1 MHDRSRKAND
11 PGVGY
16 RAVTRQMKEQD
27 GGGVGGLPKRFKKKK
42 KKNVRRVQQVPTL
55 GIPSRLLQTVEILDL
70 INTLSIVLLN
80 VLTLLQPVFYSTGP
94 SLAPVYTSRKQRHSP
109 AV

>member
-42 KKNVRRVQQVPTL
+42 KKKCATRAAGSDPGNTQQT
-55 GIPSRLLQTVEILDL
+55 
-70 INTLSIVLLN
+70 
-80 VLTLLQPVFYSTGP
+80 
-94 SLAPVYTSRKQRHSP
+94 P
-109 AV
+109 ADCRDT